1 MSDRCLEEQE
11 VGGMGEGGSA
21 LASEVQHSATG
32 KEMPGRKI
40 DAP

>member
-1 MSDRCLEEQE
+1 MSDKRLEENAAAG
-11 VGGMGEGGSA
+11 VGEGRRV
-21 LASEVQHSATG
+21 LASEVRRGATG